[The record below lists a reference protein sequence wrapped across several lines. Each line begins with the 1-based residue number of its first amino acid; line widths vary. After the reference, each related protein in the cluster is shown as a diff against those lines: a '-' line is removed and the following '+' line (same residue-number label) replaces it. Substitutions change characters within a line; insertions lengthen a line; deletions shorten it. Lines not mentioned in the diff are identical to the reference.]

1 MSRRIHALV
10 ALALVV
16 FAFAAAACADT
27 TAPQPQAAS
36 DNSVKVACDWTSSG
50 TCH

>member
-1 MSRRIHALV
+1 MSRRIHAGL
-10 ALALVV
+10 ALALVA

-27 TAPQPQAAS
+27 TAPQPAS
-36 DNSVKVACDWTSSG
+36 NVSAGTTCDWQSNN